1 MKTDIL
7 KFILRAIPL
16 REAHTHE
23 KLLERILKD
32 GERYFTN
39 GITSEEDELDF
50 CGIISMALDEATLLN
65 ADLQTELLNEIYNAA
80 GFQHF
85 WKG

>member
-1 MKTDIL
+1 MQTEVL

-16 REAHTHE
+16 SKAYTHE

-32 GERYFTN
+32 GECYFTN
-39 GITSEEDELDF
+39 GITSDEDELDF
-50 CGIISMALDEATLLN
+50 CGTISVALDEATLLN
-65 ADLQTELLNEIYNAA
+65 ADLQAELLNEIYNAA
-80 GFQHF
+80 GFQRF